1 MPDRTEPPLP
11 ETASHDRLGH
21 HEKLRELQDK
31 LRASE
36 ARLDLALEVGGVG
49 VWQADLK
56 GLEVVWW
63 PGMAR
68 IHGLAAGGQPLPMHE
83 CPDVVHPDDRD
94 QVVRALREAIS
105 NRSDAS
111 AEYRVIWPDGS
122 VHWLQ
127 GRAKPLLDAQGE
139 PCAMVGACVDVTHR
153 KRVEID
159 LKFLADSSAELAG
172 LGDYQRVLDKIAH
185 LTVPHFA
192 DWCMVDLLTES
203 GSLERVAVAH
213 VDPAKEHLVRQVH
226 GRLSPDP
233 GSAMEGGPWSIL
245 RTGRPER
252 VEVSDE
258 LLARFAADAPYRD
271 LLRALGLHS
280 CLGVPLAARGR
291 PIGVITFIM
300 AESKRVFSAGDEA
313 MAQELARRAA
323 VAIENARLLR
333 TLRDSDRAK
342 DVFLAML
349 AHELRNPLA
358 PIWSG
363 LSIIKRGPGDA
374 RRVEQVTGV
383 IERQV
388 AQLTRLVDDLLDVSR
403 ITTGKIELK
412 KEPVDL
418 ASIVR
423 SAIETS
429 RPQIEAGRH
438 RLVVQLPEEPADLEA
453 DPVRLVQVFSNLL
466 DNAAKYTP
474 QGGRIDLVLQAE
486 PQRFVV
492 RVRDNGA
499 GIAPEM
505 VNKVFDLFAQA
516 THPAERGR
524 GGLGI
529 GLALVQGLVRLHGGT
544 VEARSAGL
552 RQGSEFIVCLPRA
565 AVASPRA
572 GSGRD
577 EAGTGAAPA
586 ALRILVVDDNQDA
599 ADTLAELLQMLGNEV
614 AMARDGASA
623 IDRVAQFAPDVVL
636 LDIGLP
642 DINGYEV
649 ARRIRRL
656 DGIRRP
662 RLIALTGWGQPQ
674 DKHLAAQAGF
684 DQHWTKPVDL
694 ARLQQLSRN
703 SLEPAVL

>member
-11 ETASHDRLGH
+11 ETASHDRLDH
-21 HEKLRELQDK
+21 QEKLRELQDR

-36 ARLDLALEVGGVG
+36 ARLDLALEVGGIG

-63 PGMAR
+63 PGMAT
-68 IHGLAAGGQPLPMHE
+68 IHGLAAGGRPLPMRE

-94 QVVRALREAIS
+94 EVVRVLREAIA

-139 PCAMVGACVDVTHR
+139 PCAMVGACTDVTHR

-172 LGDYQRVLDKIAH
+172 LGDYQSVLDKIVH
-185 LTVPHFA
+185 LAVPHFA

-213 VDPAKEHLVRQVH
+213 VDPAKEHLVRQVR
-226 GRLSPDP
+226 GYFSPDP
-233 GSAMEGGPWSIL
+233 GRTMEGEPRSIL
-245 RTGRPER
+245 RTGQPER

-258 LLARFAADAPYRD
+258 LLERCVPDASYRD
-271 LLRALGLHS
+271 LLRKLGLRS
-280 CLGVPLAARGR
+280 CLSVALATRGR
-291 PIGVITFIM
+291 TVGVITFVTVD
-300 AESKRVFSAGDEA
+300 SKRVFSAGDEV
-313 MAQELARRAA
+313 MAQDLARRAA
-323 VAIENARLLR
+323 AAIENARLLR
-333 TLRDSDRAK
+333 ALRDSDHAK

-363 LSIIKRGPGDA
+363 LTIIKRGPGDA

-418 ASIVR
+418 VGILR

-429 RPQIEAGRH
+429 RPHIEARRH
-438 RLVVQLPEEPADLEA
+438 RLVVQLPEEPAELEA
-453 DPVRLVQVFSNLL
+453 DPARLVQVFSNLL

-474 QGGRIDLVLQAE
+474 QGGRIDLVLQAQ

-492 RVRDNGA
+492 HVRDNGA

-505 VNKVFDLFAQA
+505 VNKVFDLFTQA
-516 THPAERGR
+516 THPAERGQ

-544 VEARSAGL
+544 VEARSAGP
-552 RQGSEFIVCLPRA
+552 REGSEFTVYLPRT

-572 GSGRD
+572 GSGD
-577 EAGTGAAPA
+577 EAGPGAAPA
-586 ALRILVVDDNQDA
+586 PLRILVVDDNQDA

-656 DGIRRP
+656 EGIRRP
-662 RLIALTGWGQPQ
+662 QLIALTGWGQPQ

-703 SLEPAVL
+703 SPQAAVL